1 MFTLYCVILS
11 MPRPK
16 RILSGDE
23 YITKTEKMIGLP
35 KKYPNLSKTEKMQYL
50 PRFYYNNYEKIDD
63 GFLDYIHITH
73 NTIALKLDLRP
84 DTAFGYPTW
93 GSVFGGTDFIN
104 NNQDA
109 EFFLF
114 NSSLIYTFDFYY
126 YLNENDTNIGYIYAR
141 SFWPYIGFFYDIS
154 EQIELKDNDKFGT
167 TSLFQSVEAVP
178 TYVVLNLYNT
188 NIDLVK
194 NTKVKLF
201 NNNRAKVLDL
211 IDPL

>member
-1 MFTLYCVILS
+1 